1 MQVAPQCANY
11 CDSESKYDMNGS
23 CHCLV
28 PSRRNQNCQ
37 GDTARPRERCSIEKH
52 GPVTNIVPQQSS
64 NDAPNH
70 PRQSY
75 RGVVPANSARAQ
87 MLRHEVG
94 CECLAHSSEYSL
106 VKTIEDKQ
114 NRNHN
119 DISTE
124 RKPKIS

>member
-37 GDTARPRERCSIEKH
+37 GDTAFSRERCPIEKH
-52 GPVTNIVPQQSS
+52 GPVTNIIPQQSS
-64 NDAPNH
+64 NDARNKS
-70 PRQSY
+70 RQSH

-87 MLRHEVG
+87 LLGHEVG
-94 CECLAHSSEYSL
+94 CEGLAHSSEYTL
-106 VKTIEDKQ
+106 VQTVEDK
-114 NRNHN
+114 
-119 DISTE
+119 
-124 RKPKIS
+124 